1 MPLGTFALTTT
12 RYGQRVAFTRPER
25 FIMDNTQRLLLNRR
39 FREAASQQ
47 PAFRELRRLL
57 HGFGGTHLVAPAGP
71 EPDLQLLIS
80 AGFVMAGPV
89 VQRAVRE
96 NRCHQNIAE
105 VWAEKLGMDSSASV
119 PDIRSAM
126 TVFGVSIHGAFDAE
140 EFLKQRCHEWKYFWC
155 PASARARRCVRGGE
169 PSWHRDASGDLR
181 RELRRLPDEMIAC
194 WGASEDELMGEC
206 RGIRQ
211 AASEKKRKCQFNA
224 LVVDA

>member
-105 VWAEKLGMDSSASV
+105 VWAEKRHGLVGIGTGYSLSDDGLWRQHSWGV
-119 PDIRSAM
+119 RRRGILET
-126 TVFGVSIHGAFDAE
+126 TVSRVKYFGVLLQRGHADAFAAAN
-140 EFLKQRCHEWKYFWC
+140 L
-155 PASARARRCVRGGE
+155 AGT
-169 PSWHRDASGDLR
+169 DASGIPER
-181 RELRRLPDEMIAC
+181 A
-194 WGASEDELMGEC
+194 
-206 RGIRQ
+206 
-211 AASEKKRKCQFNA
+211 
-224 LVVDA
+224 